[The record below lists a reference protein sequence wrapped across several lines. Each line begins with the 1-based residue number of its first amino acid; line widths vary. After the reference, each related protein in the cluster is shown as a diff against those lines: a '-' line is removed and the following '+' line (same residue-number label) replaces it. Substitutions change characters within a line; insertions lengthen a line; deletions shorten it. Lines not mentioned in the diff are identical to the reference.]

1 MKSIP
6 LIVGCL
12 VLAVIMGLA
21 VNLSSANAST
31 RAEIDQRV
39 KLALEKLYE
48 TSPEAKELGKKA
60 KGILVFP
67 NIIKA
72 GLIVGGQ
79 YDEGALIVDG
89 KVRGYYNNVQV
100 SYGLQVGVQ
109 THGYALFFM
118 TDSALEWL
126 DKSDGWEI
134 GVGPSIVV
142 VDTGAATSTTST
154 TLQSEIYAFFFNQK
168 GFMGALGLQGTK
180 ISKIER

>member
-1 MKSIP
+1 MKSIL

-79 YDEGALIVDG
+79 YDEGELIVDG

-100 SYGLQVGVQ
+100 SYGLQAGVQ